1 MANTLSL
8 SGVHARWN
16 RRAIVRGY
24 DAMRGVS
31 FSAADRTW
39 VAVVGDNGVGKS
51 TLFHAIAGTA
61 PFVTGAIC
69 VNDVR
74 MPRGDVASR
83 FECGVVHVRQEP
95 AFPVGEYWVKDAV
108 ALATTWRPAL
118 KNDRA
123 IRDLLSSLEA
133 IGIARKERCTADS
146 LDLIA
151 CIVAVPRVI
160 LLDEMRARMPGDDGG
175 QFYERLRPL
184 VASSIVLFTEH
195 DIELALGVAD
205 AALWLRGDAPPMFG
219 VVSEIGE
226 KVRKAAPVEEGPRDG
241 NGQPIGRALRAVR
254 GDESIRSQVK
264 LAVRC
269 ARRRHGERAVLLAKI
284 LEEWPF
290 MDEGRPAETLSG
302 GERITLAWLLLQASG
317 LGAQFPTALLEHL
330 STPRRNEIA
339 RVKQLIGE

>member
-8 SGVHARWN
+8 SGVHAHWN
-16 RRAIVRGY
+16 RRAIVPGY
-24 DAMRGVS
+24 GATRGVS
-31 FSAADRTW
+31 FTAADRTW

-69 VNDVR
+69 VNDNR
-74 MPRGDVASR
+74 MPCGDVASR

-95 AFPVGEYWVKDAV
+95 AFPAGEYWIKDAL

-123 IRDLLSSLEA
+123 IRDLLSRLEA
-133 IGIARKERCTADS
+133 IGIARKERCTADAF
-146 LDLIA
+146 DLIA

-160 LLDEMRARMPGDDGG
+160 LLDEMRARMPGDDARR
-175 QFYERLRPL
+175 FYERLRPL

-195 DIELALGVAD
+195 DIELALEVAD
-205 AALWLRGDAPPMFG
+205 AVVWLRGDAPPTFG
-219 VVSEIGE
+219 MVSQIGE
-226 KVRKAAPVEEGPRDG
+226 MVRKAAPVEEGARVG
-241 NGQPIGRALRAVR
+241 NGQPMGRALRAVR

-264 LAVRC
+264 LAVQC

-302 GERITLAWLLLQASG
+302 GERITLAWLLLRASG
-317 LGAQFPTALLEHL
+317 LGAQFPTALREHL
-330 STPRRNEIA
+330 SAQRREEIA
-339 RVKQLIGE
+339 RLDKLIGE